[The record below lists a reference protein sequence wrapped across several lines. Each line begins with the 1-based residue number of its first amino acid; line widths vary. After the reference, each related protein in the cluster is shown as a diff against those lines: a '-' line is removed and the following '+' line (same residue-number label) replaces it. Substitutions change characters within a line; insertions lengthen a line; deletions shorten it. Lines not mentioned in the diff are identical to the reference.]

1 MDVPVH
7 VLLILVCLTLSA
19 FFSGSETALLRLRNH
34 EVDVD
39 AKASLTPGAPAAR
52 GLLQSTSHLL
62 VTLLLGNNLVNI
74 LGAAIASALA
84 IYFLGERAGSAAIAS
99 ALAIYFLGERAGILA
114 ATLTMTVLVLIF
126 CEVLPKAVAA
136 RHPRRISYVVA
147 LPLYLLHQALRPLHI
162 LFDRLIEPVVARVAG
177 GGARELGT
185 LPEDIL
191 RLARKAL
198 ESEPDSQPLAII
210 GATAGAANMRV
221 EEIMTPRTEI
231 VAFPCDTASAELLE
245 KVLDERYTR
254 VPVYE
259 GSIDRVLG
267 VIHLKDLVKLVRE
280 NGGDL
285 HSILKP
291 VLRVPARKKIL
302 ALLQDMQRG
311 FVHLAIVKDEFDTTL
326 GVVTQEDILEE
337 LVGEIRDEFDQ
348 EELLTIR
355 CLPDSSYRSLG
366 RIKVLDFNRQTGWN
380 VPAESGDTLSGLVF
394 NLLGRSPRRD
404 DVVSV
409 QGYELSVADLSGTR
423 VTEVRVA
430 QRADEKTEEG

>member
-1 MDVPVH
+1 MDVPLH

-34 EVDVD
+34 EVDGD

-74 LGAAIASALA
+74 LGAAIASAL
-84 IYFLGERAGSAAIAS
+84 S
-99 ALAIYFLGERAGILA
+99 IYFLGERAGIIA

-136 RHPRRISYVVA
+136 RHPRRISYAVA
-147 LPLYLLHQALRPLHI
+147 LPLYLLHQVLRPLHI

-177 GGARELGT
+177 GRARELGT

-191 RLARKAL
+191 RLARKAR

-210 GATAGAANMRV
+210 GATAGAANMHV

-231 VAFPCDTASAELLE
+231 VAFPCDTAPAELLE
-245 KVLDERYTR
+245 KVLEERYTR
-254 VPVYE
+254 VAIYE
-259 GSIDRVLG
+259 GSIDRVRG
-267 VIHLKDLVKLVRE
+267 VVHLKDLVKLVRE

-311 FVHLAIVKDEFDTTL
+311 FVHLAIVKDEFDVTL
-326 GVVTQEDILEE
+326 GVVTQEDVLEE

-355 CLPDSSYRSLG
+355 RLPDGSYRSLG
-366 RIKVLDFNRQTGWN
+366 RIKVLDFNRQTGWD
-380 VPAESGDTLSGLVF
+380 VPAESGDTLSGLIF
-394 NLLGRSPRRD
+394 NLLGRSPQRG

-409 QGYELSVADLSGTR
+409 QGYELSVADLSGAR
-423 VTEVRVA
+423 VTEVRVM
-430 QRADEKTEEG
+430 QRAEEKTEEG

>member
-1 MDVPVH
+1 MDVPAH

-19 FFSGSETALLRLRNH
+19 FFSGSETALLRLRSH
-34 EVDVD
+34 DVD
-39 AKASLTPGAPAAR
+39 ADAKATLGPGAPAAR

-62 VTLLLGNNLVNI
+62 VTLLLGNNVVNI
-74 LGAAIASALA
+74 LGAAVAAALA
-84 IYFLGERAGSAAIAS
+84 IYFLGEGT
-99 ALAIYFLGERAGILA
+99 GILV
-114 ATLTMTVLVLIF
+114 ATLSMTVFVLIF
-126 CEVLPKAVAA
+126 CEILPKAVAA
-136 RHPRRISYVVA
+136 RHPRRISYAVA
-147 LPLYLLHQALRPLHI
+147 LPLYLLHQLLRPIHI

-177 GGARELGT
+177 GRDSELGT

-191 RLARKAL
+191 RLARKAR
-198 ESEPDSQPLAII
+198 ESGPDSQPLAII

-231 VAFPCDTASAELLE
+231 VAFPCETAPSELLE
-245 KVLDERYTR
+245 NVLEERYTR
-254 VPVYE
+254 VPIYE

-280 NGGDL
+280 DGGDL
-285 HSILKP
+285 QSILKP

-302 ALLQDMQRG
+302 VMLQDMQRG
-311 FVHLAIVKDEFDTTL
+311 FVHLAIVKDEFDVTL
-326 GVVTQEDILEE
+326 GLVTQEDVLEE

-355 CLPDSSYRSLG
+355 RLPDGSYRSLG
-366 RIKVLDFNRQTGWN
+366 RIKVLDFNRQTGWK
-380 VPAESGDTLSGLVF
+380 VSAESGDTLSGLLF
-394 NLLGRSPRRD
+394 NLLGRSPQRG

-423 VTEVRVA
+423 VTEVRVVE
-430 QRADEKTEEG
+430 RAEEEPDQA

>member
-1 MDVPVH
+1 MDVPLH

-34 EVDVD
+34 EVDAD

-84 IYFLGERAGSAAIAS
+84 IYFLGEQ
-99 ALAIYFLGERAGILA
+99 AGIVA

-147 LPLYLLHQALRPLHI
+147 LPLYLLHQVLRPVHI

-177 GGARELGT
+177 GRARELGT

-191 RLARKAL
+191 RLARKAR

-210 GATAGAANMRV
+210 GATAGAANMHV
-221 EEIMTPRTEI
+221 EEIMTPRTGI
-231 VAFPCDTASAELLE
+231 VAFPCDTAPAELLE
-245 KVLDERYTR
+245 KVLEERYTR
-254 VPVYE
+254 VAIYE
-259 GSIDRVLG
+259 GSIDRVRG
-267 VIHLKDLVKLVRE
+267 VVHLKDLVKLVRD
-280 NGGDL
+280 GQDL
-285 HSILKP
+285 HSVLKP

-311 FVHLAIVKDEFDTTL
+311 FVHLAIVKDEFDVTL
-326 GVVTQEDILEE
+326 GVVTQEDVLEE

-355 CLPDSSYRSLG
+355 RLPDGSYRSLG
-366 RIKVLDFNRQTGWN
+366 RIKVLDFNRQTGWD

-394 NLLGRSPRRD
+394 NLLGRSPQRG

-409 QGYELSVADLSGTR
+409 EGYELSVADLSGAR

-430 QRADEKTEEG
+430 KRAEEKTEEE